1 MLYIVIAIIIILLI
15 ISIIISNNVVNII
28 FIKGDKPVL
37 PVFKRDVQETE
48 EDKIKKKKRK
58 EWFENSQKD
67 VYIVTEDNLK
77 LHAHLIENNNSN
89 VFV

>member
-1 MLYIVIAIIIILLI
+1 M
-15 ISIIISNNVVNII
+15 
-28 FIKGDKPVL
+28 
-37 PVFKRDVQETE
+37 FKKQK
-48 EDKIKKKKRK
+48 KIKLKRKKK